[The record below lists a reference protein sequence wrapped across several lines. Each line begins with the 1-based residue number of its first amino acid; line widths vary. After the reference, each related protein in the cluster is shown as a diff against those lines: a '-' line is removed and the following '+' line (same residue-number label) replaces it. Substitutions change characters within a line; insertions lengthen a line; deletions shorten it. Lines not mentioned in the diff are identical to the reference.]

1 MRSCSGCGPTAA
13 SGTGPRA
20 VRRRRADTSLC
31 CSGRERTAASLRL
44 VPRRLRE
51 GDARGERNARV
62 DPGATGLA
70 RAAAA
75 MRTARHCISP
85 RALLR
90 MNVESIYWDWERC
103 LRVAAFGSGMREWR
117 SRPDEGG
124 GNVHGAILYL
134 ATCAAENEF
143 ETSRT
148 VTDSDA
154 RHSNPRRHNHR
165 AKNILVV
172 VMCSFRFNRNT
183 IHVVL
188 NLVIFVLDF
197 LPGGTGTSS
206 TRAAAAKL
214 WPAASA
220 ANF

>member
-1 MRSCSGCGPTAA
+1 
-13 SGTGPRA
+13 
-20 VRRRRADTSLC
+20 
-31 CSGRERTAASLRL
+31 

-62 DPGATGLA
+62 DPGAAGLA

-143 ETSRT
+143 RISKIL
-148 VTDSDA
+148 TDSDA
-154 RHSNPRRHNHR
+154 RHSNQT
-165 AKNILVV
+165 LVD
-172 VMCSFRFNRNT
+172 T
-183 IHVVL
+183 
-188 NLVIFVLDF
+188 
-197 LPGGTGTSS
+197 
-206 TRAAAAKL
+206 
-214 WPAASA
+214 
-220 ANF
+220 